1 MTIYK
6 KSILA
11 TIVSAFGGL
20 LMALGV
26 GSIVSGLFLEG
37 LPMLGIGFVME
48 CWSFVINDNKKAK
61 IWKKQMQEKGLE
73 DQIRNSESFA
83 IEMYNLCPNKRV
95 LAYMRTMNPAAA
107 DNIARQIAANK
118 ANKKK

>member
-37 LPMLGIGFVME
+37 LPMLGIGFAME

-95 LAYMRTMNPAAA
+95 LAYLRTMNPAAA
-107 DNIARQIAANK
+107 ANIDKQLAEK
-118 ANKKK
+118 KTNKKK